1 MKVSYQWLKEYVD
14 LTDITPQDLAE
25 KMTRSG
31 IEVEGVESLNKGVT
45 GVVIGYVQER
55 EKHPDADRLS
65 VLKVDV
71 GQEELLQIV
80 CGAQNVAQG
89 QKVPVAMIGAVL
101 PENFKIKKSKLRGVE
116 SQGMICS
123 AKELGLNDKLLPK
136 DQQEGILV
144 LPEEAELG
152 ADATEYLGL
161 NDHVLELG
169 LTPNRSDCLSML
181 GVAYEVA
188 ALYGREV
195 KLPDTSVVEDGEA
208 NPVSVKIEA
217 GEHCYQYAG
226 RHFTDAVITSAPQWM
241 KNRLMAAG
249 TRPISNVVDIT
260 NYVLLEYGQPLHAF
274 DATEVADRHI
284 IVRLAHKDE
293 KLTTLDD
300 QERALDQ
307 EALVIADKEK
317 GLAIAGVMGGAN
329 SEIVID
335 TKEII
340 LESAYFT
347 PASIRRTSKKLNLRT
362 EGCARWE
369 KGVDQS
375 RVSAASDR
383 AAHLIQK
390 LAHAKVSKGVAEQT
404 ITVNQP
410 VVVTVSLTK
419 INEHLGTSITKEQ
432 VVDIFTRLQFAFDQ
446 SEQADGV
453 LFTVTV
459 PTRRS
464 DITLSED
471 LIEEVA
477 RLYGYDLIP
486 VTLPGGESIQ
496 GKLTKEQQLRRI
508 TRHHLIGAG
517 LSETISYALLHP
529 DKLAQFS
536 GLQEER
542 KLHPVPLAMPI
553 SEEHSVLRTN
563 LLASLVETATYNKNR
578 QNQDLAF
585 FELGHVFLSEQEELS
600 EQPEQRLY
608 LGGLLTGQWM
618 PVNWMGV
625 KAPVEF
631 YTVKGL
637 VESLFSRLGVNPL
650 DVTYVANKGRKGMHP
665 GRTAD
670 VMVEGELIGYVG
682 QLHPQAEK
690 DHDLDETYVFQFDLQ
705 CLFSFAADLTDYKPL
720 PKFPAVTRDLAL
732 VVERDLPVAQLESII
747 REESGELLESV
758 TLFDIYTGERIASD
772 KKSVAYSIVYRHPER
787 TLQDE
792 EVQEITGKVIEALTK
807 AGAELRS

>member
-144 LPEEAELG
+144 LPEDAELG
-152 ADATEYLGL
+152 ADATEFLGL
-161 NDHVLELG
+161 NDYVLELG

-195 KLPDTSVVEDGEA
+195 KLPDTSVTEDGEA
-208 NPVSVKIEA
+208 NPVTVAIEA
-217 GEHCYQYAG
+217 SEHCYQYVG

-249 TRPISNVVDIT
+249 TRPINNVVDIT
-260 NYVLLEYGQPLHAF
+260 NYVLLEYGQPLHTF
-274 DATEVADRHI
+274 DAKEVADQQI
-284 IVRLAHKDE
+284 IVRLAQENE

-300 QERALDQ
+300 QERALDP

-317 GLAIAGVMGGAN
+317 GLGIAGVMGGAN
-329 SEIVID
+329 SEIVD
-335 TKEII
+335 NTKEII

-347 PASIRRTSKKLNLRT
+347 PASIRRTSKMLNLRT
-362 EGCARWE
+362 EGCVRWE

-375 RVSAASDR
+375 RVSVASDR

-410 VVVTVSLTK
+410 AVVPVSLTK

-432 VVDIFTRLQFAFDQ
+432 VADIFTRLQFTFDQ
-446 SEQADGV
+446 TEGA

-459 PTRRS
+459 PTRRG

-477 RLYGYDLIP
+477 RLYGYDRIP

-508 TRHHLIGAG
+508 TRHHLIGTG

-536 GLQEER
+536 GLQDER

-585 FELGHVFLSEQEELS
+585 FELGHVFLSEQEELT

-608 LGGLLTGQWM
+608 LGGLVTGQWM

-625 KAPVEF
+625 KAPVDF

-637 VESLFSRLGVNPL
+637 VESLFSRLGINSL
-650 DVTYVANKGRKGMHP
+650 AVTYTANKNRKGMHP

-670 VMVEGELIGYVG
+670 VMVEGEVIGYVG
-682 QLHPQAEK
+682 QLHPKTEK

-705 CLFSFAADLTDYKPL
+705 HLFSFAADLTDYKPL
-720 PKFPAVTRDLAL
+720 PKFPAITRDLAL
-732 VVERDLPVAQLESII
+732 VVERNLPVAQLEAII

-758 TLFDIYTGERIASD
+758 TLFDIYMGERIASD

-807 AGAELRS
+807 VGAELRS